1 MTITLTTLHG
11 GIILLPFV
19 AINTA
24 PKRFTFGWL
33 SWRYRLVAKKTNNGQ
48 SDITK

>member
-19 AINTA
+19 AINVE
-24 PKRFTFGWL
+24 PKRFAFGWL
-33 SWRYRLVAKKTNNGQ
+33 YWAISLSGEE
-48 SDITK
+48 DEE